1 MKAAA
6 AEAARVVNGV
16 PDQGPDQLD
25 GPTPCGDWDLRTL
38 LNHTI
43 LWTAYSAERRAY
55 GESAAE
61 DLMSKDFAAGPDY
74 ARDYQAQLAKAVQ
87 AWSDPAAW
95 DRELTVMGN
104 SMNASD
110 VGAMLVMEMV
120 LHGWDIAQATG
131 QDYHCDGEL
140 AGALLATVSAQADMF
155 RQYQ

>member
-1 MKAAA
+1 MNTSQETTDGPALMAAA
-6 AEAARVVNGV
+6 ATEPARVAA
-16 PDQGPDQLD
+16 DAAKAAKTAR
-25 GPTPCGDWDLRTL
+25 TPCTDWDLRTL

-120 LHGWDIAQATG
+120 LHGWDIARATG

-140 AGALLATVSAQADMF
+140 AGALLA
-155 RQYQ
+155 